1 MRGIRRLG
9 ACLLVI
15 AGGLAG
21 QGQDLQH
28 STAAT
33 ASARNVPTTQKSP
46 AKDLFLQLSRVGLD
60 KAQVYRVRNVSIDRG
75 GFSISLNDGVIA
87 FTEEVAGRVTGA
99 FFEGDGEILLSPPN
113 QVERGSMALQTG
125 AADPGRDFSHRLFP
139 LQ

>member
-1 MRGIRRLG
+1 MLGIRRFG

-21 QGQDLQH
+21 HGQDSQNPA
-28 STAAT
+28 SAT
-33 ASARNVPTTQKSP
+33 ASANSAPTAQKSP
-46 AKDLFLQLSRVGLD
+46 AEDLFLQLSRVGLD
-60 KAQVYRVRNVSIDRG
+60 KTRVYRVRNVSIDRG

-113 QVERGSMALQTG
+113 QV
-125 AADPGRDFSHRLFP
+125 
-139 LQ
+139 